1 MGVSRC
7 ERMCLLEE
15 NSRIVVTSS
24 HEVQGAVDE
33 EGDAQASGSAVY
45 GYTLKSTNPFP
56 AMVFLA
62 I

>member
-1 MGVSRC
+1 
-7 ERMCLLEE
+7 MCLLEE